1 MSLYS
6 LCIII
11 IKKNKPREYTWQLSV
26 VICGFKI
33 CSSDQAKVFRLN
45 LPPHLQYLWRQQ
57 GAEAETCGLP
67 AQG

>member
-1 MSLYS
+1 MSLSS
-6 LCIII
+6 LCIITI
-11 IKKNKPREYTWQLSV
+11 EKNKPQKYNRQLSV
-26 VICGFKI
+26 VIWGFKVS
-33 CSSDQAKVFRLN
+33 SSDQAKVFRLN